1 MAVINVNGFKQ
12 GMAAILE
19 KHNLSSLESLD
30 EGESLI
36 QLSGDDC
43 MEVQFIVMRTC
54 HPGPLLDDTVEF
66 KDYDPKRVMSD
77 IIGLF
82 KYFGVMEIKASDD
95 YFFMGYD
102 DGGSFVFENVMI
114 MGDGKNEDHTIQ
126 Q

>member
-1 MAVINVNGFKQ
+1 MAVIDVKGFKQ

-19 KHNLSSLESLD
+19 RHNLSSLESLD

-36 QLSGDDC
+36 QLKGDC
-43 MEVQFIVMRTC
+43 MEVQFLVMRTC
-54 HPGPLLDDTVEF
+54 HPGPLLDDMVEF
-66 KDYDPKRVMSD
+66 RDYNPKRVMSD

-82 KYFGVMEIKASDD
+82 KYFGVMEIKGSDD

-114 MGDGKNEDHTIQ
+114 MGEGQNENNSIQ

>member
-1 MAVINVNGFKQ
+1 MAVIDVNGFKQ

-19 KHNLSSLESLD
+19 RHNLSGVEAAE
-30 EGESLI
+30 EGETVVRLNGDLLLVQYLSL
-36 QLSGDDC
+36 L
-43 MEVQFIVMRTC
+43 TC
-54 HPGPLLDDTVEF
+54 HPDELLQDVVEYKPFDTR
-66 KDYDPKRVMSD
+66 KVMYD

-82 KYFGVMEIKASDD
+82 KYFGVIEIKGSDG

-114 MGDGKNEDHTIQ
+114 MGEGQNENNSIQ